1 MPTSLETPGID
12 DIGDSNTY
20 LRLAIGWSIRIIVGM
35 FLVALLNCFLIG
47 AAIQYIQVRIFSN
60 LRHIQWSISFSR
72 ANYFY
77 SRHNNKYMNHFY
89 TKIYHW
95 SWLCDHDDEKI
106 IWTLR
111 RLNAA
116 VTIIVMVI
124 WSAFPATITQTLVMN
139 VSVVQVCQII
149 KFQITSGW

>member
-1 MPTSLETPGID
+1 
-12 DIGDSNTY
+12 
-20 LRLAIGWSIRIIVGM
+20 
-35 FLVALLNCFLIG
+35 
-47 AAIQYIQVRIFSN
+47 
-60 LRHIQWSISFSR
+60 
-72 ANYFY
+72 
-77 SRHNNKYMNHFY
+77 MNHFY
-89 TKIYHW
+89 AKIYHW